1 VRDPGLGL
9 AIKADSLGQQ
19 APVSWPALL
28 PLIADFWH
36 IVCSRIEPR
45 ARAGR
50 LKQWLNF
57 LRRRFPEAETAYQAI
72 KTVNDPVLVEA
83 WLVQVLRSEGL
94 EQPAMYQPLLEAA

>member
-1 VRDPGLGL
+1 VR
-9 AIKADSLGQQ
+9 
-19 APVSWPALL
+19 WPDVL
-28 PLIADFWH
+28 PLIADFWR

-72 KTVNDPVLVEA
+72 KTVNDPVLVQA
-83 WLVQVLRSEGL
+83 WLVQALRSEGL
-94 EQPAMYQPLLEAA
+94 EQPAVHQPLLEEA